1 MNLIKGMIYLKIL
14 VVDDTRLNLAFA
26 ESIIKK
32 SNLDVE
38 LILVGNGMAALE
50 AISKNEINIIILD
63 IVMPGMTGIEVLKK
77 IRSNQDNDN
86 IRILMFTSI
95 NDKEILR
102 ECLENGAT
110 DYINKPID
118 EIEFISRI
126 KVAIR
131 ECKYQNKIKDTQFF
145 IIQKEKLVA
154 IGELAAGIAHE
165 INNPVGYVQSN
176 VQTLKKYVDIIRNL
190 SKEYEILINDFFVE
204 STIEKIQRVLSEEE
218 KEIITKLQN
227 MDVQKERMKYD
238 FIISDLDELFKE
250 SFDGLDRVTE
260 IVQSLKNFARQD
272 KINLIKPE
280 DITKIMD
287 ETLIIAKNESKY
299 YVDIYKEYEENLP
312 EVGCIRNQIV
322 QVFLNII
329 INAIQAI
336 KTQGKSEKGNLYIK
350 IYKDQDN
357 IVCSIKDD
365 GPGIGDSI
373 KSNIFD
379 PFFTTKDV
387 GEGTGLGLSISYD
400 LIVNKHKG
408 EIILNTEL
416 GKGTN
421 FIIKIPILTKSDN

>member
-1 MNLIKGMIYLKIL
+1 MKIL